1 MHDGQELD
9 ESFQERCWALPNS
22 KSLLSSGAEK
32 RAAAGMDAGWFQTS
46 VASGSGEL
54 PVLLLA
60 RSAARP

>member
-1 MHDGQELD
+1 M
-9 ESFQERCWALPNS
+9 PNS

-60 RSAARP
+60 RSDGARRRVHVQASVLIMEVMV